1 MILMWEQI
9 TPLLGFALL
18 ALCLHGCLAF
28 VTWIRSSKIPT
39 VGSRSMFEAGIISN
53 FRFYKHAEAVLIEGY
68 TKVHLEDI
76 FTIHD

>member
-1 MILMWEQI
+1 
-9 TPLLGFALL
+9 
-18 ALCLHGCLAF
+18 
-28 VTWIRSSKIPT
+28 
-39 VGSRSMFEAGIISN
+39 MFEAGIISN